1 MEMTQQPATK
11 NQKGFFQNDRKL
23 VGSMLVVY
31 GLCILGVIAL
41 TFWGL
46 NGRRLILSANATST
60 AYAIATQQANTT
72 ATAAAFLLEQD
83 QYEYVERFEQ
93 SSTDW
98 FVGVNN
104 VGKPNVETLGL
115 KDGVY
120 FWNILDSDGFTRYM
134 DFKDGTSFTDFD
146 AYMDWKVADSSPAEA
161 ICSGFVF
168 RKSSLGW
175 EGGAYVFRLCNDSHY
190 AIHYYENEKW
200 EAIQASTYHDA
211 IRSKDW
217 NRIGI
222 GARNDHFT
230 FTINNVMVFEVS
242 DGRRKSGSLGIY
254 VQIPDNEPTIL
265 WFDNFGF
272 QSR

>member
-1 MEMTQQPATK
+1 MTQQPATE
-11 NQKGFFQNDRKL
+11 NQKGFFQNDHKL
-23 VGSMLVVY
+23 VCSMLVIY
-31 GLCILGVIAL
+31 SLCIFGAIAA

-46 NGRRLILSANATST
+46 NRRQLTLAANATAT
-60 AYAIATQQANTT
+60 ANAVGTQQANVT
-72 ATAAAFLLEQD
+72 ATAAAKLAEQD
-83 QYEYVERFEQ
+83 RYEYIERFDET
-93 SSTDW
+93 SSHW
-98 FVGVNN
+98 FVGPYDRQY
-104 VGKPNVETLGL
+104 GDATAAI

-120 FWNILDSDGFTRYM
+120 VWNIVTPKDYTYGTDFYRGSGIKDFDVYM
-134 DFKDGTSFTDFD
+134 DAKFVGASAPGT
-146 AYMDWKVADSSPAEA
+146 A
-161 ICSGFVF
+161 CSGFVF
-168 RKSSLGW
+168 RKSSMGW

-222 GARNDHFT
+222 GARSDHFT